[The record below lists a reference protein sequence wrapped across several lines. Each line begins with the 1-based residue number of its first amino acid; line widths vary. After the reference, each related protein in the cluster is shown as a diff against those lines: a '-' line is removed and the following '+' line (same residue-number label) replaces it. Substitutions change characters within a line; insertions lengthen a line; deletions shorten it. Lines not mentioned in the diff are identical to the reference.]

1 MSVWATGGLL
11 RSLLG
16 PAWELSLNGVLGLIR
31 VSLMG
36 SWGVHG
42 VVVKVRYTVM
52 KVN

>member
-1 MSVWATGGLL
+1 MQPPRAC
-11 RSLLG
+11 LG
-16 PAWELSLNGVLGLIR
+16 TCSLNGVLGLIR

-42 VVVKVRYTVM
+42 VVEKVRYPVM